1 MTGPDHEKF
10 AGYASL
16 YALGALSA
24 RERTEFQDHLEVCR
38 PCVEEVTTLL
48 PVSRGLAL
56 VVPLREPPSALRARV
71 LEHVTG
77 SAVAP
82 GAAAVARGVK
92 VEPAPRRR
100 SRVRSVL
107 LGLASAATIAAAA
120 GLGWFTADLYNQNRA
135 LRQSLADET
144 LRAGRAE
151 IDATR
156 AREAAERAESRL
168 AILSAPDVVQITLVG
183 QPVAPQATGRAFWS
197 PSQGLLV
204 TAADLPALAADR
216 AYQLWFVAPPGPV
229 SAGLLQ
235 PDAQGRVST
244 RVDVPPTLTV
254 PTALAV
260 TIEPAGGLT
269 TPTGEM
275 YLLGQPAV

>member
-16 YALGALSA
+16 YALGALGA
-24 RERTEFQDHLEVCR
+24 RERTEFQDHLEMCR

-48 PVSRGLAL
+48 PVSRGLAHA
-56 VVPLREPPSALRARV
+56 VPLREPPAALRARV

-77 SAVAP
+77 SAVTSG
-82 GAAAVARGVK
+82 GAGARAVAM
-92 VEPAPRRR
+92 EPAPRARR
-100 SRVRSVL
+100 RVRSVL
-107 LGLASAATIAAAA
+107 LGLASAATIVAAA

-144 LRAGRAE
+144 VRAGRAE

-156 AREAAERAESRL
+156 AREASERAESRL
-168 AILSAPDVVQITLVG
+168 AILSAPDVVQINLLG
-183 QPVAPQATGRAFWS
+183 QPVAPQANGRAFWS
-197 PSQGLLV
+197 PSQGLIV

-216 AYQLWFVAPPGPV
+216 VYQLWFVAPPGPM

-244 RVDVPPTLTV
+244 RVDVPPTLSV

-275 YLLGQPAV
+275 YLIGQPAV